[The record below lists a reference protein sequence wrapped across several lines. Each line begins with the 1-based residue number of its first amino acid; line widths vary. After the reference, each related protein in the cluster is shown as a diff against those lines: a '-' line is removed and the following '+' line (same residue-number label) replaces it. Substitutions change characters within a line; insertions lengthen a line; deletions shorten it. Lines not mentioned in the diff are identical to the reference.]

1 MADGAISFFS
11 GSQEPAM
18 RTERDGKEPQGK
30 ADGGDAGRT
39 IDDTGT
45 FFIRP
50 GPEPTGHYGF
60 YVTKPSFVEIMRFQ
74 EKDTEAA
81 RRLVGKDD
89 QTLVNED
96 GMFIIIRRHATKP
109 IDLPARTSPRLSM
122 PG

>member
-1 MADGAISFFS
+1 
-11 GSQEPAM
+11 M
-18 RTERDGKEPQGK
+18 RTERNGEMPQGN
-30 ADGGDAGRT
+30 ADGGGEGRT
-39 IDDTGT
+39 IDDPGT

-74 EKDTEAA
+74 EEDTDAA
-81 RRLVGKDD
+81 RRLAGKDD

-96 GMFIIIRRHATKP
+96 GAFIIIRRHATKP
-109 IDLPARTSPRLSM
+109 SDLPARTSPRLSM